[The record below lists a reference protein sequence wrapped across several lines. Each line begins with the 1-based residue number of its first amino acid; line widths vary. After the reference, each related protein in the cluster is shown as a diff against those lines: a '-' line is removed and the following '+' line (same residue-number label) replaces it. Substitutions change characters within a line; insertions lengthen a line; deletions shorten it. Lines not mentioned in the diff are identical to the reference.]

1 MHKVEIYNYKRK
13 SALFAIDVKTGNCT
27 LQETNNILIID
38 TLNTNK
44 YVLKIIRFLLKI
56 SYKRSKRK

>member
-13 SALFAIDVKTGNCT
+13 SALIAIDVKTGNCT

-44 YVLKIIRFLLKI
+44 YILKLIRFLLRLKV
-56 SYKRSKRK
+56 KRSKLK